1 MCLQDVA
8 SSSDFKDYYVG
19 VLDFPGFAESES
31 EGSSLSRLLMN
42 YASERFQKFY
52 NEKIF
57 TAEMEKYKQEKLK
70 YQKIEFNNNDT
81 VVKLMDSQQ
90 RPEGLFSQLEALA
103 SRSTGA
109 SAAQEAAFLTKLET
123 IQLQRNVV
131 EVRCGVRSVRSVRS
145 VREYRM
151 RSIEPPTHKLKHKT
165 QNTKT
170 QTGTQSGERRE
181 TVL

>member
-1 MCLQDVA
+1 
-8 SSSDFKDYYVG
+8 
-19 VLDFPGFAESES
+19 
-31 EGSSLSRLLMN
+31 
-42 YASERFQKFY
+42 
-52 NEKIF
+52 
-57 TAEMEKYKQEKLK
+57 
-70 YQKIEFNNNDT
+70 
-81 VVKLMDSQQ
+81 MDSQQ